1 MMRDLNN
8 STIKLKAP
16 AKINLHLEVIGKRN
30 DGYHELAMVMQS
42 IDLADYIEIKKN
54 NQNKVFLKSDC
65 KDISLGEDNLII
77 KAANILKEYRNN
89 KHLGAD
95 IFLTKNIPIGAGL
108 AGGSTDA
115 AAALVGLNKIWQL
128 DLNMQEIHGLA
139 SKIGSDVPFCING
152 GTKLCFG
159 RGEVLE
165 NLFINKNYALIL
177 IKDPNSLVSTSDVY
191 KKFSE
196 ENLSSSFSSEE
207 ALLKQNEL
215 RTNWTYNTNIFKE
228 NKIRND
234 LQKIVYKE
242 NSSVQKAMEIFSG
255 INNAISFSMSGSGPS
270 CYAIFENI
278 EIARMSYRDNIILF
292 KENDFDVWVCNL
304 INIGITELIK

>member
-1 MMRDLNN
+1 M
-8 STIKLKAP
+8 
-16 AKINLHLEVIGKRN
+16 
-30 DGYHELAMVMQS
+30 
-42 IDLADYIEIKKN
+42 LADTTT
-54 NQNKVFLKSDC
+54 S
-65 KDISLGEDNLII
+65 
-77 KAANILKEYRNN
+77 
-89 KHLGAD
+89 
-95 IFLTKNIPIGAGL
+95 PI
-108 AGGSTDA
+108 
-115 AAALVGLNKIWQL
+115 
-128 DLNMQEIHGLA
+128 
-139 SKIGSDVPFCING
+139 
-152 GTKLCFG
+152 
-159 RGEVLE
+159 
-165 NLFINKNYALIL
+165 
-177 IKDPNSLVSTSDVY
+177 
-191 KKFSE
+191 
-196 ENLSSSFSSEE
+196 LSSSFSREE